1 MVLVERDAVEVEVD
15 DAASL
20 LVDADSF
27 AAATGWVRKP
37 EGFCR
42 GPVCLPAATA
52 DFAHA
57 DGRIDVPAFAERL
70 GLSLVVDDEHGVAA
84 LAGDPMGRGQH
95 AHLSELTLPDLDGGQ
110 IDFGEFVGRKTLLV
124 AWASW

>member
-1 MVLVERDAVEVEVD
+1 MVLVERDEVDIEVEDPTSLVVD
-15 DAASL
+15 PEA
-20 LVDADSF
+20 F
-27 AAATGWVRKP
+27 AVATGWVRKP

-52 DFAHA
+52 DFAQP
-57 DGRIDVPAFAERL
+57 DGRIDVSAFAERL

-84 LAGDPMGRGQH
+84 LAGDPMGKGQH

-110 IDFGEFVGRKTLLV
+110 ITFGEFVGRKTLLV